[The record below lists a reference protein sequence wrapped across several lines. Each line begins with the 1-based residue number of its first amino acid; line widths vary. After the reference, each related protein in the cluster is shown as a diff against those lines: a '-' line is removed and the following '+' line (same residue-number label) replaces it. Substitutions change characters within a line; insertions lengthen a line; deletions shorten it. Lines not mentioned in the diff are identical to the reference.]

1 MNTPVL
7 PACSSRKPRLL
18 VATLGGLLLL
28 LAGCPTV
35 TPEDEDPAANLSSKG
50 VKLRLAVVDDP
61 ALAAAVRQ
69 LQGEWNAQTGAEFT
83 VESLSLKE
91 LQAAKALEA
100 DAIVLPSADV
110 GPLAVKKQ
118 IAKLPESLVASNS
131 PMWTEIFSQLRV
143 RETTWGN
150 APVAVPFGSPVLTV
164 YYRADLLEKLGRKP
178 PKTWAEFQELSQQL
192 ADRKKLGDAVPS
204 GNSAWSGS
212 LAPLGPGWASQVLLA
227 RAAAYVTHRSFESA
241 LFQID
246 TMEPLVDG
254 PPFVR
259 ALTELVAAA
268 GASAREQMT
277 YDPAAVRKAFWEGK
291 CGLALTW
298 PTAADKSL
306 PENAKIE
313 VGFAELPGSPDV
325 YNMANRAW
333 EKRRDDED
341 RQVPLLGVA
350 GRMGVVSSKA
360 PRPDVAYQ
368 LLFWLSTDRWG
379 RQVCS
384 STPATTLFRASQ
396 LESPQ
401 YWVEKPVPA
410 AAASQYATL
419 AQQSLCRTQ
428 RLLSPRIPGRADYL
442 AALDTAVQQAV
453 RGEKKPDE
461 ALHAAARRWREIT
474 DQLGKEAQ
482 KGAYWQSLGL
492 E

>member
-1 MNTPVL
+1 M
-7 PACSSRKPRLL
+7 
-18 VATLGGLLLL
+18 LGGLLLL
-28 LAGCPTV
+28 MAGCPTV
-35 TPEDEDPAANLSSKG
+35 TPEDEEPAANLSSKG

-61 ALAAAVRQ
+61 ALAAAVTQ

-83 VESLSLKE
+83 VEPMSLKE
-91 LQAAKALEA
+91 FQAAKALEA

-143 RETTWGN
+143 RETAWGS

-178 PKTWAEFQELSQQL
+178 PATWAEFQELSQQL
-192 ADRKKLGDAVPS
+192 ADRTKLGDAARPD
-204 GNSAWSGS
+204 GSAWSGS
-212 LAPLGPGWASQVLLA
+212 LAPLGPGWAGQVLLA
-227 RAAAYVTHRSFESA
+227 RAAAYVTHRSFEST

-254 PPFVR
+254 EPFVR

-268 GASAREQMT
+268 GSSSEQLT

-291 CGLALTW
+291 CGMALTW
-298 PTAADKSL
+298 PTAADKGV
-306 PENAKIE
+306 PEEAKIE

-325 YNMANRAW
+325 YNVANRAW
-333 EKRRDDED
+333 EKRREDED
-341 RQVPLLGVA
+341 RQVPLVGVA

-360 PRPDVAYQ
+360 SRPDVAYQ

-384 STPATTLFRASQ
+384 STPATTMFRASQ

-401 YWVEKPVPA
+401 YWVEKPVSA
-410 AAASQYATL
+410 AAAGQYATQTQR
-419 AQQSLCRTQ
+419 ALCRTQ
-428 RLLSPRIPGRADYL
+428 RLESPRLPGRADYL

-461 ALHAAARRWREIT
+461 ALREAARRWREIT
-474 DQLGKEAQ
+474 NQLGKEAQ
-482 KGAYWQSLGL
+482 KAAYWQSVGI